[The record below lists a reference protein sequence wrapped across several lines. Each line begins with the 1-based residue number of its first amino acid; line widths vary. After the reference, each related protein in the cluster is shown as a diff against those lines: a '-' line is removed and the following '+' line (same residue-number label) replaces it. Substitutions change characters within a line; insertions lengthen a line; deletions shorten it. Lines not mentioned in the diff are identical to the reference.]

1 MKIYTL
7 QLGPI
12 QANCYIVQT
21 APDRCIA
28 VDIGGDSRRFLDF
41 IAGKG
46 LSLRKIL
53 LTHGHFDHMLGV
65 EEVRKATGAEVYVHT
80 DDAKMLVSPEYSLFE
95 GFGMFGGFPAVT
107 DYTAVFGDCWIN
119 DGDCSF
125 KVIHTPGHSE
135 GSVCYI
141 CDDVMFS
148 GDTLFSGSC
157 GRTDLAGGNTL
168 DLVNSLRHIYMIDRD
183 LKVYPGHGEESSL
196 AYEKQYNPYLSRFKG
211 EL

>member
-41 IAGKG
+41 ISGKG

-80 DDAKMLVSPEYSLFE
+80 DDAKMLLSPEYSLFE
-95 GFGMFGGFPAVT
+95 GFGMSGSFPAVS
-107 DYTAVFGDCWIN
+107 DYTA
-119 DGDCSF
+119 
-125 KVIHTPGHSE
+125 
-135 GSVCYI
+135 
-141 CDDVMFS
+141 
-148 GDTLFSGSC
+148 GDTLFNGSC

-183 LKVYPGHGEESSL
+183 LKVCPGHGEESNL